1 VRPTELELIPTPYE
15 EPERAYRRGVED
27 LLRIAKD
34 AERALFIGARR
45 PHGTGMNTV
54 RSFVAYL
61 TEQAEKLKGK
71 T

>member
-1 VRPTELELIPTPYE
+1 MRPAELIPTPYE
-15 EPERAYRRGVED
+15 EPEVAYRRGVDD
-27 LLRIAKD
+27 LLRAAKT
-34 AERALFIGARR
+34 AEMALSVGARR